1 MLRRLRKTLFHNIG
15 MKAIALVLA
24 LAVYVH
30 VYSRQ
35 DQLVVMQI
43 PLRIEG
49 LSRELTY
56 RDQVPETVRVRFRA
70 KGREIL
76 RLRTQPPGAVVR
88 LNQAQVGLLQR
99 PVTISDVELAPES
112 DVQVEAVVDPVVL
125 VFNIEPLATAK
136 LPVAIVEEGVPN
148 ERMVRFGRARVWP
161 DSVVVLGPAGVIAG
175 LDSIRTR
182 PVSVEG
188 RTQTV
193 GEVVE
198 LVLPEGARTHID
210 RVTVRIPLVPVLR
223 RLFNPM
229 KVELPHE
236 YRSGWR
242 VEPDSVRAELSGP
255 RNLVETVVPSQLR
268 LRAIPSHPLVEDE
281 VVPVQVTLPGDIR
294 PHLRVESVDP
304 PEVRLRRRQ

>member
-1 MLRRLRKTLFHNIG
+1 MSATSVRSSQLATVLRKLPI
-15 MKAIALVLA
+15 M
-24 LAVYVH
+24 
-30 VYSRQ
+30 R
-35 DQLVVMQI
+35 
-43 PLRIEG
+43 
-49 LSRELTY
+49 LTPIVTDTATI
-56 RDQVPETVRVRFRA
+56 RAAMATPVRV
-70 KGREIL
+70 
-76 RLRTQPPGAVVR
+76 
-88 LNQAQVGLLQR
+88 
-99 PVTISDVELAPES
+99 
-112 DVQVEAVVDPVVL
+112 
-125 VFNIEPLATAK
+125 
-136 LPVAIVEEGVPN
+136 
-148 ERMVRFGRARVWP
+148 
-161 DSVVVLGPAGVIAG
+161 
-175 LDSIRTR
+175 
-182 PVSVEG
+182 
-188 RTQTV
+188 
-193 GEVVE
+193 
-198 LVLPEGARTHID
+198 ID